1 MAGRELKEGLW
12 FAGWLQMGRVAV
24 REANWKLNCGQIETL
39 GTSDVS
45 LRRAMTCM
53 APVAD
58 VRRNPGVTCLWTG
71 GERRTA
77 LRTVSLLPPMK
88 LELTSSR
95 DKADKAVLSVTGSR
109 GSAPFACQTLVGI
122 DSMDVF
128 KKSILPAT
136 KWC

>member
-1 MAGRELKEGLW
+1 
-12 FAGWLQMGRVAV
+12 
-24 REANWKLNCGQIETL
+24 
-39 GTSDVS
+39 
-45 LRRAMTCM
+45 M

-58 VRRNPGVTCLWTG
+58 VRRNLGVTCLWTG

-95 DKADKAVLSVTGSR
+95 DKADKADKAVPSVTGSR

-122 DSMDVF
+122 DSMSVF